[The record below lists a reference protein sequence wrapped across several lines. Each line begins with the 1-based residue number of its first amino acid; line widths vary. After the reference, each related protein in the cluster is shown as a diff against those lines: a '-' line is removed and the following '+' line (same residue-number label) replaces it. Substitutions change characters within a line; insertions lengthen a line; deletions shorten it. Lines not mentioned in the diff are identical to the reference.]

1 MNYFIPHPL
10 GAPIMESLTKMED
23 EYISNNE
30 QIVLCELL
38 DRLLNKGVVIQGD
51 VTISVANVDL
61 IYLNLMAILTSVET
75 GRKLLGHHE

>member
-1 MNYFIPHPL
+1 
-10 GAPIMESLTKMED
+10 MED
-23 EYISNNE
+23 EYISENE

-38 DRLLNKGVVIQGD
+38 DQLLHKGVVIQGD

-75 GRKLLGHHE
+75 GRKLLGQ

>member
-1 MNYFIPHPL
+1 M
-10 GAPIMESLTKMED
+10 KD
-23 EYISNNE
+23 ENISDNE

-51 VTISVANVDL
+51 LTISVANVDL

-75 GRKLLGHHE
+75 GRKLLGSNE

>member
-1 MNYFIPHPL
+1 M